1 MNNATTQYNAAAA
14 FLGIYDKL
22 SPEQLLTANL
32 GGELPFYIQPY
43 PIACEQEVEEQ
54 IALLMR
60 RLKDAGRTV
69 VEVNLYDLCLE
80 VLREKRL
87 LDMVFQNERRIPKP
101 RLLRDLVATLKTEL
115 LIARIEERMNQ
126 SQAQLVFITGIAAVY
141 PIIRSHTVLNN
152 LQNIATKTPMILFY
166 PGIYTNEHLTL
177 FNRLKDD
184 NYYRAHN
191 LEYSTL

>member
-1 MNNATTQYNAAAA
+1 MTNRKLKKYKTMNNATTQYNAAAA
-14 FLGIYDKL
+14 FLAIYDKL

-115 LIARIEERMNQ
+115 LIARIEARMNE
-126 SQAQLVFITGIAAVY
+126 SQAQLV
-141 PIIRSHTVLNN
+141 
-152 LQNIATKTPMILFY
+152 
-166 PGIYTNEHLTL
+166 
-177 FNRLKDD
+177 
-184 NYYRAHN
+184 
-191 LEYSTL
+191 